1 MNKKWLVLGLAV
13 VFAVGVGIAY
23 FVSNSGE
30 QTPSKYDSFAKCL
43 TENGVKMYGAYWC
56 SHCKSQKAMFGTSF
70 QFVNYVECAQG
81 NGQSP
86 VCTAAG
92 IKGYPTWEF
101 KDGSRQAGELSF
113 ERLSEK
119 SGCKLEA

>member
-23 FVSNSGE
+23 LVSNSGE
-30 QTPSKYDSFAKCL
+30 QTPGKYDSFAKCL
-43 TENGVKMYGAYWC
+43 TDSGVKMYGAYWC
-56 SHCKSQKAMFGTSF
+56 SHCKSQKAMFGASF
-70 QFVNYVECAQG
+70 QFVDYIECAQG
-81 NGQSP
+81 NSQSP